1 MMTKEKLGNLCDV
14 LNGYAFKSSKYVK
27 DGIRVIRITN
37 VQKGIIEDSDPKY
50 YPIDEKENLKNY
62 LLCEN
67 DLLISLTGNVG
78 RVGLLGRELLPS
90 ALNQRVGCL
99 RIKDKNKIS
108 MRYLFQALNSN
119 RFELECINSSKG
131 IAQKNLS
138 TEWLKEY
145 EISIP
150 SMEEQNTI
158 AQKLENVQSII
169 DMRKKQLEDLNNL
182 IKSQFVEMFG
192 DPEKNEKN
200 WGVGLIRDLI
210 SDIKYGTSRPA
221 GENGRHK
228 YLRMNNITY
237 EGKLDLTD
245 IKYIDVP
252 ENEIEKCVAK
262 KGDILFNR
270 TNSRDLVGKT
280 CVYNNDESMI
290 IAGFV
295 IRARVNKKAN
305 PYFISEYMNTKYMKN
320 KLKSM
325 CKNACGQ
332 SNINSNE
339 FQNIRIY
346 IPPIELQ
353 NKFASF
359 VEHID
364 KLEFEL
370 KKSLEET
377 QNLFDS
383 LMAEYFE

>member
-1 MMTKEKLGNLCDV
+1 MKKFEELFEDDTKNVQRVASNEYLENGNIAIVDQGKKLVVGYTDNENYKICKEKRIIFGDHTRI
-14 LNGYAFKSSKYVK
+14 FKYVDIPFITGA
-27 DGIRVIRITN
+27 DGTKVLKLIDSKNNDYKYFYYYLQHSYIPNTGYNRHYKWVKELMFN
-37 VQKGIIEDSDPKY
+37 VP
-50 YPIDEKENLKNY
+50 
-62 LLCEN
+62 
-67 DLLISLTGNVG
+67 
-78 RVGLLGRELLPS
+78 GL
-90 ALNQRVGCL
+90 
-99 RIKDKNKIS
+99 
-108 MRYLFQALNSN
+108 
-119 RFELECINSSKG
+119 
-131 IAQKNLS
+131 
-138 TEWLKEY
+138 
-145 EISIP
+145 
-150 SMEEQNTI
+150 EEQKEIAKKLDMVQEIINT
-158 AQKLENVQSII
+158 
-169 DMRKKQLEDLNNL
+169 KQNQLDELDNL

-221 GENGRHK
+221 VENGRYK

-262 KGDILFNR
+262 RGDILFNR

-353 NKFASF
+353 NQFAYF

>member
-1 MMTKEKLGNLCDV
+1 MKRLLDYCSVSGKNVPPFDGI
-14 LNGYAFKSSKYVK
+14 KKYVATG
-27 DGIRVIRITN
+27 DVINNRITSYEN
-37 VQKGIIEDSDPKY
+37 VDYKNKPSRANQIADSNEVLFAKMKDTK
-50 YPIDEKENLKNY
+50 KV
-62 LLCEN
+62 
-67 DLLISLTGNVG
+67 LLINEKTAKNIYSTGFFVIKANLNV
-78 RVGLLGRELLPS
+78 LPEYLYWLFNS
-90 ALNQRVGCL
+90 KKFNQD
-99 RIKDKNKIS
+99 KDKNSKGATQKAINLEGLGKIMIKEIPS
-108 MRYLFQALNSN
+108 LDKQKEIINKINSCN
-119 RFELECINSSKG
+119 EIIELKKEQLDELEK
-131 IAQKNLS
+131 
-138 TEWLKEY
+138 
-145 EISIP
+145 
-150 SMEEQNTI
+150 
-158 AQKLENVQSII
+158 
-169 DMRKKQLEDLNNL
+169 L

-221 GENGRHK
+221 VENGRYK

-262 KGDILFNR
+262 RGDILFNR

-353 NKFASF
+353 NQFAYF

>member
-182 IKSQFVEMFG
+182 IKSQFVEMFITNRNDSWRLKKLKEVCIFNPKKLEISNVPDDFKVSFIPMTAVTENG
-192 DPEKNEKN
+192 EIDTSDIRDYKEVNRGFTYFRENDVLFAKITPCMENGKGAVAINLKNKIGFGSTEFHVVRPKETMNSRWIYTLFSLSFFRNEAEKNMTGSAGQKR
-200 WGVGLIRDLI
+200 VP
-210 SDIKYGTSRPA
+210 IKFI
-221 GENGRHK
+221 EN
-228 YLRMNNITY
+228 Y
-237 EGKLDLTD
+237 E
-245 IKYIDVP
+245 I
-252 ENEIEKCVAK
+252 
-262 KGDILFNR
+262 
-270 TNSRDLVGKT
+270 
-280 CVYNNDESMI
+280 
-290 IAGFV
+290 FV
-295 IRARVNKKAN
+295 
-305 PYFISEYMNTKYMKN
+305 
-320 KLKSM
+320 
-325 CKNACGQ
+325 
-332 SNINSNE
+332 
-339 FQNIRIY
+339 
-346 IPPIELQ
+346 PPIELQ

-359 VEHID
+359 VEHIN
-364 KLEFEL
+364 KLEFAIVV
-370 KKSLEET
+370 KM
-377 QNLFDS
+377 DS
-383 LMAEYFE
+383 PNG